1 MTKIYGELES
11 EKIASENNIAR
22 RIVKEINDFGIND
35 RQRWMIIKLIALE
48 IECVDHMKA
57 LVGVID
63 ELKGEEIFVSR
74 IFSSGDSTDSGQEV

>member
-11 EKIASENNIAR
+11 EKIASENNVAR

-48 IECVDHMKA
+48 IECVDHMKT
-57 LVGVID
+57 LVSVID

-74 IFSSGDSTDSGQEV
+74 IFSSGDSSDSSQEV